1 MDASPDDELASRICV
16 ALMRLGT
23 RMAVGFDQQ
32 FASSG
37 LTQAQF
43 RVMTAVWNIGGRD
56 GATPSALSDYLFIE
70 RATVSVLLKRMVAA
84 GLLAKRAEADRRSY
98 RVRITA
104 KGGAVLSKLLPDA
117 RAVANDL
124 LAGMSTSDQRR
135 FERYLMRTEQRLRE
149 GDTG

>member
-1 MDASPDDELASRICV
+1 MDVSPDDELASRICV

-43 RVMTAVWNIGGRD
+43 RVMTAVWNIGGPE
-56 GATPSALSDYLFIE
+56 GATPSALSEYLFIE
-70 RATVSVLLKRMVAA
+70 RATVSVLLKRMIAA
-84 GLLAKRAEADRRSY
+84 GLLARRAERDRRSY

-104 KGGAVLSKLLPDA
+104 KGGSVLTAVLPRA
-117 RAVANDL
+117 RAVADEI
-124 LAGMSTSDQRR
+124 LAGMSVRDQRR
-135 FERYLMRTEQRLRE
+135 FERYLMRTEERLRA
-149 GDTG
+149 GDAR